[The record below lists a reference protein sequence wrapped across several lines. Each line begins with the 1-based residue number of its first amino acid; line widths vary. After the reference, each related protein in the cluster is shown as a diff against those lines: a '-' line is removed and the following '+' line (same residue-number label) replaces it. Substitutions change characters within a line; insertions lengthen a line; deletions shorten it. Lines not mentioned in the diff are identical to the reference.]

1 MIDNIL
7 DAFKRI
13 VKTRIIFIVVA
24 YSLLFIAL
32 VIRLFNLQIAT
43 GEEIIEEAESQ
54 ITKEREI
61 KATRGNIYDCKE
73 NFLHTMSFL
82 IP

>member
-24 YSLLFIAL
+24 YSLLFVAL

-43 GEEIIEEAESQ
+43 GEEIIE
-54 ITKEREI
+54 
-61 KATRGNIYDCKE
+61 
-73 NFLHTMSFL
+73 
-82 IP
+82 